1 MPRSDLLP
9 ATAAIT
15 LSLAALSL
23 AACANPPK
31 VQDGGV
37 LPPQQMQCDA
47 DAARDAIGKPPG
59 DAVVEQAR
67 IAAGAKTTRVLR
79 PDQSATLDFRGDRLN
94 LRLDDAGVVKSLDC
108 G

>member
-1 MPRSDLLP
+1 MTRSDLLSI
-9 ATAAIT
+9 TAAIT

-23 AACANPPK
+23 AACANPPEG
-31 VQDGGV
+31 QTGGV

-47 DAARDAIGKPPG
+47 DASTAAIGRPHS

-67 IAAGAKTTRVLR
+67 IAAGAKTTRVLH
-79 PDQSATLDFRGDRLN
+79 PDQPAAMDFRHDRLN
-94 LRLDDAGVVKSLDC
+94 VRLDDAGVMKSLDC